1 MKKIYLENH
10 KNDKVLLMTKFAT
23 YPFYII
29 LFCGLLLP
37 VNAKIMLNEN
47 DILTMPL
54 PKPYD
59 GKVYTVND
67 LNGFVNNAIKNSKQ
81 PILIFGANWCPDCR
95 IFSGTMSIPKIN
107 SYIQDNYEILYIDVK
122 RYEINMDLME
132 EYGIEPAEGI
142 PRILVFDKNKNLLNS
157 SRTTEWRTARDRTS
171 QEIFNFFQ
179 DMKTN

>member
-1 MKKIYLENH
+1 MEIYNN
-10 KNDKVLLMTKFAT
+10 KNDRVLLMSKVAT
-23 YPFYII
+23 YSFFII
-29 LFCGLLLP
+29 LFFTLSFP
-37 VNAKIMLNEN
+37 VNTKIMLDQN
-47 DILTMPL
+47 DTLTTPL
-54 PKPYD
+54 PQPYD

-67 LNGFVNNAIKNSKQ
+67 LNDFVNNAIKNSRQ

-95 IFSGTMSIPKIN
+95 IFSGTINIPKIN

-179 DMKTN
+179 DMNTN